1 MDKYDAFDQ
10 LRQLLLEEDQQ
21 EHELLVKQV
30 KELEES
36 INIRKR
42 LQQKVEPII
51 DEKFEMLKE
60 NFPEIYGQVI
70 TKTIKTQIRESRDEV
85 IDALYPIIGKL
96 IQKYIVSEISALSER
111 IDRQLAHMFSWEIWL
126 AHIKSWFSGQP
137 VAQHLLSHA
146 LPPTIEE
153 VFVVRQYSSTLI
165 GSYSREGLMDGDM
178 VASMLTAIKSFVK
191 EAFAKHKQDLEVIE
205 YETYKIFIKN
215 FQTFYIAIT
224 ISGVVNQTIRKR
236 IDNLTLDFAQMY
248 MQSLPIKE
256 MEREDYL
263 SEPLNQFFTNVKL

>member
-30 KELEES
+30 KELEDS
-36 INIRKR
+36 INTRKR

-51 DEKFEMLKE
+51 DEKFDMLKE

-85 IDALYPIIGKL
+85 IDALYPIMGKL

-111 IDRQLAHMFSWEIWL
+111 IDQQLEHMFSWDVWL
-126 AHIKSWFSGQP
+126 AHIKSWFTGHSVGK
-137 VAQHLLSHA
+137 HLLRHA

-165 GSYSREGLMDGDM
+165 GSYSREGLLDGDM
-178 VASMLTAIKSFVK
+178 VAGMLTAIKSFVK
-191 EAFAKHKQDLEVIE
+191 EAFAKHKQELEVIE

-215 FQTFYIAIT
+215 FQTFYIAVT
-224 ISGVVNQTIRKR
+224 VSGVVNQGIRKR
-236 IDNLTLDFAQMY
+236 IDNLILDFAQMY
-248 MQSLPIKE
+248 MQSPSVKE
-256 MEREDYL
+256 MEQEDYL
-263 SEPLNQFFTNVKL
+263 STPLNQFFNNVKL

>member
-30 KELEES
+30 KELEDS
-36 INIRKR
+36 INTRKR

-51 DEKFEMLKE
+51 DEKFDMLKE

-85 IDALYPIIGKL
+85 IDALYPIMGKL

-111 IDRQLAHMFSWEIWL
+111 IDQQLEHMFSWDVWL
-126 AHIKSWFSGQP
+126 AHLKSWFTGHSVGK
-137 VAQHLLSHA
+137 HLLRHS

-165 GSYSREGLMDGDM
+165 GSYSREGLLDVDM
-178 VASMLTAIKSFVK
+178 VAGMLTAIKSFVK
-191 EAFAKHKQDLEVIE
+191 EAFAKHKQELEVIE

-215 FQTFYIAIT
+215 FQTFYIAVT
-224 ISGVVNQTIRKR
+224 VSGVINQGTRKR
-236 IDNLTLDFAQMY
+236 IDNLILDFAQMY
-248 MQSLPIKE
+248 MQSPSVKE
-256 MEREDYL
+256 MEQEDYL
-263 SEPLNQFFTNVKL
+263 STPLNQFFNNVKL